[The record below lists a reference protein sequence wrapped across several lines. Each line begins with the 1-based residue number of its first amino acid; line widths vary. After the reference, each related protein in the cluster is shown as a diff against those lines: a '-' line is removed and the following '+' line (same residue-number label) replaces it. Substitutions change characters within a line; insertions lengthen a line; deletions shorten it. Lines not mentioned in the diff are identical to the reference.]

1 MTDPTPPSARP
12 APPIEEPAAALR
24 VSLPELA
31 PGLLRLVAGAW
42 WRTTRWSMEVS
53 VRAGTRVVRAAV
65 RGEGAGELLH
75 DVGDELQAYARR
87 LLGPVE
93 AEVVEAE
100 VGAAGGDPIP
110 PASADQLTLRERGA
124 ELLRRSADVR
134 YEEPAHPAYARILDE
149 LAPDEARML
158 RFMYASGDQPAVDVR
173 TSRPLGVGA
182 STVAQGLSMI
192 GAQAGCRY
200 LDRVPAYLN
209 NLHRLGLVWFS
220 REPLEDPLA
229 YQVLEAQPDVV
240 SALHKSGRARTVRRS
255 IVLTP
260 FGADFC
266 LICLPPATDAPA
278 PATEAAPAPQEA
290 VEAGAART
298 RPARSAPRPRPA

>member
-1 MTDPTPPSARP
+1 MSAVEPNPEPPPEAHLTL
-12 APPIEEPAAALR
+12 A
-24 VSLPELA
+24 ELA
-31 PGLLRLVAGAW
+31 PGVVRLVAGAW
-42 WRTTRWSMEVS
+42 WRTTRWSLEVS
-53 VRAGTRVVRAAV
+53 VRAGSRVVRAAV

-75 DVGDELQAYARR
+75 DIGDELQAYARR

-93 AEVVEAE
+93 VDVAKTADAEP
-100 VGAAGGDPIP
+100 DPP
-110 PASADQLTLRERGA
+110 PPSPSAHQLTLRERGA

-134 YEEPAHPAYARILDE
+134 YEEPAHPAYSRILDE
-149 LAPDEARML
+149 LAPDEARIL

-173 TSRPLGVGA
+173 TSKPLGVA
-182 STVAQGLSMI
+182 ATTVAQGLSMI

-240 SALHKSGRARTVRRS
+240 SALHSGGRARTMRRS

-266 LICLPPATDAPA
+266 LICLPPSEASDRAAVTEPADTVSTAP
-278 PATEAAPAPQEA
+278 E
-290 VEAGAART
+290 GSAARSL
-298 RPARSAPRPRPA
+298 PARPAPRPRPA